1 MATKNDITGDS
12 IKSKGLSKQGRDNW
26 DKIFGKKEDIKVRKT
41 TPDHGSTKVHK
52 DKSKYDRKS
61 YKDELRSQ
69 SDLNWDGND

>member
-1 MATKNDITGDS
+1 M
-12 IKSKGLSKQGRDNW
+12 SKWHGGKGSGRRTNRDDKAYSDNW
-26 DKIFGKKEDIKVRKT
+26 DKIFGKKDIKVRKT
-41 TPDHGSTKVHK
+41 TPDHGNTQVHK